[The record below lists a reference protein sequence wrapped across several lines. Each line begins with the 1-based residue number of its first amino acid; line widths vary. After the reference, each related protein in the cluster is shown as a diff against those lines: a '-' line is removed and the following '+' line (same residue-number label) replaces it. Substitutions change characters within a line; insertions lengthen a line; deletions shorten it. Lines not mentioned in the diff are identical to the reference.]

1 MKELI
6 PKDEFGIFAD
16 SRDTARV
23 DSLFVAEF
31 FERNHAHVLREIS
44 KITEST
50 SGLSEEFIRFNYERS
65 FYTDKTGC
73 KLPPYFMT
81 RDGFMMLI
89 MGFKGPRA
97 MKFKELYIKRF
108 NEMEVTIKHLVTL
121 RMEYPLL
128 TENITLLHENPKP
141 HHYSNEANMLNK
153 IVTGMTA
160 KEYKLKHNIPKEESM
175 VAEVLGI
182 PEFDEPTMDAK
193 LERISIIDTE
203 VTFHF
208 KDGHTEVKTF
218 EVPKKKGYVQS
229 EEQKHNQAAYKKK
242 WWEEKKRGKESNND
256 TSNNNQIQ
264 SDTD

>member
-1 MKELI
+1 MTMKELI

-16 SRDTARV
+16 SHDTARV

-31 FERNHAHVLREIS
+31 FERNHAHVLREIA

-65 FYTDKTGC
+65 TYKDKTGR
-73 KLPPYFMT
+73 KLPRYFMT

-89 MGFKGPRA
+89 MGFKGPKA

-108 NEMEVTIKHLVTL
+108 NEMEATIKHLVTL

-128 TENITLLHENPKP
+128 TENITLLHDNPKP

-160 KEYKLKHNIPKEESM
+160 KEYKLKHDIPKEESSIRPFLTDKEREQLDILQRIDTGLLLS
-175 VAEVLGI
+175 VPDYHERKQ
-182 PEFDEPTMDAK
+182 K
-193 LERISIIDTE
+193 LEWYYMKK
-203 VTFHF
+203 F
-208 KDGHTEVKTF
+208 KED
-218 EVPKKKGYVQS
+218 
-229 EEQKHNQAAYKKK
+229 
-242 WWEEKKRGKESNND
+242 
-256 TSNNNQIQ
+256 
-264 SDTD
+264 